1 MSNKIIIFGEL
12 NMKLLLPFG
21 LAALQIILKVITQLF
36 PKDGVNMVLEMYS
49 TAFGEMSVRLMPLI
63 LKITH
68 SHMYY
73 ENKPQRRRCLNYSL
87 LVLLFIATIVMKIIV
102 KTAKG
107 EMSEAS
113 ASYNPIADYEFL
125 KLSIEMICLIIISKI
140 LLNYKYF
147 IHHVISIAIFI
158 VIGIVCD
165 IFIDK
170 YEKLRKDGI
179 YNFLDI
185 FAIIIDS
192 LYYCYIRY
200 LMEKKFVHYWN
211 IGLTLGLTL
220 TTFATLLLFVVLIDK
235 DKSDSDTAMIYSFYR
250 SFQEGNIGLIILKQ
264 FTIILLNF
272 FLSTFTFLTSFY
284 FEPSFV
290 LISYEFSKFYQVLK
304 DHPEKAYIVAFFIL
318 QFFCLMIVLE
328 IIELNFCGLNKNT
341 KRNISQRGV
350 DDLLGENGRDSTV
363 GLNQIDIDKDYYIIN
378 PTTNQKNDDIELNQQ
393 SFSEN
398 ISESLG

>member
-1 MSNKIIIFGEL
+1 
-12 NMKLLLPFG
+12 MKLLLPFG

-140 LLNYKYF
+140 LLKYKYF
-147 IHHVISIAIFI
+147 IHHVISITIFI
-158 VIGIVCD
+158 VIGIICD

-304 DHPEKAYIVAFFIL
+304 DHPEKAYVVVFFIL

-328 IIELNFCGLNKNT
+328 IIELNFCALNKNT
-341 KRNISQRGV
+341 KRNISQRGMSE
-350 DDLLGENGRDSTV
+350 LLEENGRDSTV
-363 GLNQIDIDKDYYIIN
+363 SLNQIDINKDYYI
-378 PTTNQKNDDIELNQQ
+378 TNSEENKKNEEIELKQQ
-393 SFSEN
+393 SYNDIVFETSE
-398 ISESLG
+398 